1 MRDRSN
7 PAHCTTVV
15 SRLVTPCK
23 LSSAVTAIALINGY
37 ERTENTRVKKILSRS
52 KLSSINYL
60 IIGKKSNIYT
70 ASLFFNIFSQ
80 IKIFSIIDIIS
91 TINVVSTI
99 LSSEFWEEKIFT
111 IYICYIIYLQLRL
124 SVFFINISIK
134 LILTKSII
142 ISSKI

>member
-60 IIGKKSNIYT
+60 IIGKKSNIY
-70 ASLFFNIFSQ
+70 SLFFNIFSQ

>member
-80 IKIFSIIDIIS
+80 IKTFSMIIDIIS
-91 TINVVSTI
+91 TIRSFNYSFERILRRKNIYVYLLYY
-99 LSSEFWEEKIFT
+99 LSSIT
-111 IYICYIIYLQLRL
+111 
-124 SVFFINISIK
+124 FINIFY
-134 LILTKSII
+134 
-142 ISSKI
+142 

>member
-80 IKIFSIIDIIS
+80 IKIFSMIVDIIS
-91 TINVVSTI
+91 TIRSFNYSFERI
-99 LSSEFWEEKIFT
+99 LRRKNIYYIYLLYYLSSITF
-111 IYICYIIYLQLRL
+111 
-124 SVFFINISIK
+124 ISIFY
-134 LILTKSII
+134 
-142 ISSKI
+142 

>member
-80 IKIFSIIDIIS
+80 IKIFSMIVDIIS
-91 TINVVSTI
+91 TIRSFNYSFERILRRKNIYVYLLYY
-99 LSSEFWEEKIFT
+99 LSSITF
-111 IYICYIIYLQLRL
+111 
-124 SVFFINISIK
+124 ISIFY
-134 LILTKSII
+134 
-142 ISSKI
+142 

>member
-99 LSSEFWEEKIFT
+99 LSSEFWKEKIFM
-111 IYICYIIYLQLRL
+111 YICYIIYLQLRL

>member
-7 PAHCTTVV
+7 PAHCTIVV

-80 IKIFSIIDIIS
+80 IKIFSMIVDIIS
-91 TINVVSTI
+91 TIRSFNYSFERI
-99 LSSEFWEEKIFT
+99 LRRKNIYYIYLLYYLSSIT
-111 IYICYIIYLQLRL
+111 
-124 SVFFINISIK
+124 FINIFY
-134 LILTKSII
+134 
-142 ISSKI
+142 

>member
-7 PAHCTTVV
+7 PAHCTIVV

-60 IIGKKSNIYT
+60 IIGKKSNIY
-70 ASLFFNIFSQ
+70 SLFFNIFSQ